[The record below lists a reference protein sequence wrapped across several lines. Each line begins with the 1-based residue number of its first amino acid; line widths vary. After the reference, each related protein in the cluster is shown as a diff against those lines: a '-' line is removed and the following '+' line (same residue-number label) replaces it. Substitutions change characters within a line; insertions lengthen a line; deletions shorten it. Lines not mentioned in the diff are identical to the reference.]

1 MRTKRTIGYSILIL
15 IIGIFLGWAI
25 FGSSN
30 HNGHAHEEGVNEA
43 QIWTC
48 SMDPQVRQNEPGK
61 CPLCG
66 MDLIPLENMDTG
78 GSPNTVVM
86 GKDAVRLANISTITI
101 GFQDAKKELRLNG
114 KVQVDER
121 KVYAQTTHI
130 PGRIEQLTIN
140 FTGETVSRGQQ
151 LAQVYSPDLMTAQ
164 EELLQ
169 AFRIKESQ
177 PELYEAAKQKLRNWR
192 ISESSIQKIISTQ
205 KPIQRFSIT
214 ADVSGV
220 VTEKKANLGD
230 YVDRGIALYEIADLS
245 SVWVLFDVYEAD
257 MAWVKKGDKVNYT
270 IASLPG
276 ESFEGVVSFVDPFIN
291 PETRVATARVEVKN
305 TNGMLKPEMFATGLV
320 IPKQAYIQES
330 QVIVPKSAVLW
341 TGERSVIYVKK
352 EVDEMMHFELREVT
366 LGASL
371 GENYVVKNGL
381 QLGEEVVVNGT
392 FTVDAAAQ
400 LAGKPSM
407 MNHEQ
412 LPLPVNAEDVSFVEV
427 SKDAK
432 KAMQQVITD
441 YLILKD
447 ALVSADK
454 LVAQKQLGLLMNDFE
469 KVGMQLPGSVWEPY
483 KIAFTE
489 VLKSMGSKDLEAI
502 RKLFKPLSQSMIAM
516 VQQFSLIVML
526 FMSNIVL
533 CLREIRGE
541 VG

>member
-1 MRTKRTIGYSILIL
+1 M
-15 IIGIFLGWAI
+15 
-25 FGSSN
+25 
-30 HNGHAHEEGVNEA
+30 
-43 QIWTC
+43 
-48 SMDPQVRQNEPGK
+48 
-61 CPLCG
+61 
-66 MDLIPLENMDTG
+66 
-78 GSPNTVVM
+78 
-86 GKDAVRLANISTITI
+86 
-101 GFQDAKKELRLNG
+101 
-114 KVQVDER
+114 
-121 KVYAQTTHI
+121 YAQTTHI

-412 LPLPVNAEDVSFVEV
+412 LPLPVNAGDS
-427 SKDAK
+427 
-432 KAMQQVITD
+432 I
-441 YLILKD
+441 I
-447 ALVSADK
+447 
-454 LVAQKQLGLLMNDFE
+454 
-469 KVGMQLPGSVWEPY
+469 
-483 KIAFTE
+483 
-489 VLKSMGSKDLEAI
+489 
-502 RKLFKPLSQSMIAM
+502 
-516 VQQFSLIVML
+516 
-526 FMSNIVL
+526 
-533 CLREIRGE
+533 C
-541 VG
+541 

>member
-1 MRTKRTIGYSILIL
+1 M
-15 IIGIFLGWAI
+15 
-25 FGSSN
+25 
-30 HNGHAHEEGVNEA
+30 
-43 QIWTC
+43 
-48 SMDPQVRQNEPGK
+48 
-61 CPLCG
+61 PLCG

-516 VQQFSLIVML
+516 VQQFKPHSDALYVQYCPM
-526 FMSNIVL
+526 F
-533 CLREIRGE
+533 EGDKGE

>member
-1 MRTKRTIGYSILIL
+1 
-15 IIGIFLGWAI
+15 
-25 FGSSN
+25 
-30 HNGHAHEEGVNEA
+30 
-43 QIWTC
+43 
-48 SMDPQVRQNEPGK
+48 
-61 CPLCG
+61 
-66 MDLIPLENMDTG
+66 
-78 GSPNTVVM
+78 
-86 GKDAVRLANISTITI
+86 
-101 GFQDAKKELRLNG
+101 
-114 KVQVDER
+114 
-121 KVYAQTTHI
+121 
-130 PGRIEQLTIN
+130 
-140 FTGETVSRGQQ
+140 
-151 LAQVYSPDLMTAQ
+151 
-164 EELLQ
+164 
-169 AFRIKESQ
+169 
-177 PELYEAAKQKLRNWR
+177 
-192 ISESSIQKIISTQ
+192 
-205 KPIQRFSIT
+205 
-214 ADVSGV
+214 
-220 VTEKKANLGD
+220 
-230 YVDRGIALYEIADLS
+230 
-245 SVWVLFDVYEAD
+245 
-257 MAWVKKGDKVNYT
+257 
-270 IASLPG
+270 
-276 ESFEGVVSFVDPFIN
+276 
-291 PETRVATARVEVKN
+291 
-305 TNGMLKPEMFATGLV
+305 MLKPEMSATGLV

-516 VQQFSLIVML
+516 VQQFKPHSDALYVQYCPMFEGDKGGSWLSISKDIKNPYFGDMML
-526 FMSNIVL
+526 S
-533 CLREIRGE
+533 CGE
-541 VG
+541 VKKEIKP

>member
-1 MRTKRTIGYSILIL
+1 
-15 IIGIFLGWAI
+15 
-25 FGSSN
+25 
-30 HNGHAHEEGVNEA
+30 
-43 QIWTC
+43 
-48 SMDPQVRQNEPGK
+48 
-61 CPLCG
+61 
-66 MDLIPLENMDTG
+66 MDLIPLENMDTAEV
-78 GSPNTVVM
+78 PIRVVM

-341 TGERSVIYVKK
+341 TGERSVT
-352 EVDEMMHFELREVT
+352 M
-366 LGASL
+366 
-371 GENYVVKNGL
+371 
-381 QLGEEVVVNGT
+381 
-392 FTVDAAAQ
+392 
-400 LAGKPSM
+400 
-407 MNHEQ
+407 
-412 LPLPVNAEDVSFVEV
+412 
-427 SKDAK
+427 
-432 KAMQQVITD
+432 
-441 YLILKD
+441 
-447 ALVSADK
+447 
-454 LVAQKQLGLLMNDFE
+454 
-469 KVGMQLPGSVWEPY
+469 
-483 KIAFTE
+483 
-489 VLKSMGSKDLEAI
+489 
-502 RKLFKPLSQSMIAM
+502 
-516 VQQFSLIVML
+516 
-526 FMSNIVL
+526 
-533 CLREIRGE
+533 
-541 VG
+541 